1 MTAGSIDQLP
11 PTGRA
16 GKEDHPFSIRRDVFE
31 PAHHQGLTTA
41 VILGYRNG
49 RPQTLVQLTPELL
62 HQSLVVGQNLWIAL
76 CDQDLAMP
84 RLHAQKSHPGDYVK
98 GTAGSRRGYVAVG
111 RRSGAPWAD
120 PRRRKL
126 SAQSQYVDRTW
137 TRPNI
142 TQAIAH
148 GLSRHPL
155 GRPGRSQGVVAPGQ
169 AGGQDG

>member
-49 RPQTLVQLTPELL
+49 RPQTLVQLTPELF

-126 SAQSQYVDRTW
+126 SAPVPVR
-137 TRPNI
+137 
-142 TQAIAH
+142 
-148 GLSRHPL
+148 
-155 GRPGRSQGVVAPGQ
+155 
-169 AGGQDG
+169 